1 MKTKLLFTISFLLF
15 VSAHSISAIQPKDKN
30 KSLSEKSSKRVENQ
44 LYRSCSSKLFL
55 AKKRNKTLDNAIEG
69 ENKVLSDWG
78 YILEKDV
85 DFKEG
90 TVNGIDITPNNGLVL
105 NGVDEVY
112 KCNGYTMQ
120 RFSNEGLEFI
130 SKQANNDAIDL
141 VHGSGLGS
149 TKNERFI
156 GIHGL
161 KEGQI
166 LVFNITCSDTTKF
179 VVNTIACNSNTG
191 WEDTPSDPLIVT
203 PISDGIHRIQELAE
217 ASSSD
222 NLRYFKVI
230 NDEAPLFIKINGKSP
245 NNYISG
251 MQIWTKKNNE
261 GENTEEPVA
270 SQTIKIG
277 TLGIATYC
285 SKYDLDF
292 SNTEVKAYIVSA
304 FKPNK
309 AEVTLTRV
317 DDIPAGTGI
326 IVMGNAGTYEIPTT
340 QSETVVSN
348 LLKGVVETTVLSKE
362 DGAYTNYVM
371 ADGSNGLGFYA
382 VKNGSTLS
390 ANKAYLPLLTSLLS
404 NLKSA
409 EIKGIG
415 FKIENGN
422 NSVTA
427 IERIDHQTYSNKKST
442 YFTLSGQKIITP
454 SKGIYIQNGKKVFI
468 KK

>member
-30 KSLSEKSSKRVENQ
+30 KSLSEKSSKRFENQ
-44 LYRSCSSKLFL
+44 LYRSCSSKLFI
-55 AKKRNKTLDNAIEG
+55 AKKRNKTLDNVIEG

-179 VVNTIACNSNTG
+179 VVNT
-191 WEDTPSDPLIVT
+191 
-203 PISDGIHRIQELAE
+203 
-217 ASSSD
+217 
-222 NLRYFKVI
+222 
-230 NDEAPLFIKINGKSP
+230 
-245 NNYISG
+245 
-251 MQIWTKKNNE
+251 
-261 GENTEEPVA
+261 
-270 SQTIKIG
+270 
-277 TLGIATYC
+277 
-285 SKYDLDF
+285 
-292 SNTEVKAYIVSA
+292 
-304 FKPNK
+304 
-309 AEVTLTRV
+309 
-317 DDIPAGTGI
+317 
-326 IVMGNAGTYEIPTT
+326 
-340 QSETVVSN
+340 
-348 LLKGVVETTVLSKE
+348 
-362 DGAYTNYVM
+362 
-371 ADGSNGLGFYA
+371 
-382 VKNGSTLS
+382 
-390 ANKAYLPLLTSLLS
+390 TS
-404 NLKSA
+404 
-409 EIKGIG
+409 
-415 FKIENGN
+415 
-422 NSVTA
+422 
-427 IERIDHQTYSNKKST
+427 
-442 YFTLSGQKIITP
+442 
-454 SKGIYIQNGKKVFI
+454 
-468 KK
+468 